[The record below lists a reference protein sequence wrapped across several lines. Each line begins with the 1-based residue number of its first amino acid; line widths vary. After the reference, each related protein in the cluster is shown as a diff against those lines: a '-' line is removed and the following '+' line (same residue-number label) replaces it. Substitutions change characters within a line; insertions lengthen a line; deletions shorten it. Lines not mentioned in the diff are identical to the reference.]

1 MNSNERLLEAL
12 RPAFEA
18 IPEEV
23 AHHGTE
29 PPAPASVYVVPGH
42 ESALNPDTAIV
53 VGDRGTGKSFWSSAL
68 NGEAT
73 RMVIGQ
79 QLKRIRLD
87 NTRVGWGFSSETS
100 NRNHPSRRVLQRL
113 LDQNFNP
120 EDIWR
125 TVILYQLLEA
135 SGQAFFEGTEDWPA
149 RIQRVADNPE
159 AEERLFASINEELE
173 SRGERHLLVFDA
185 LDRLGNDW
193 AQIRVLLRGLLRVG
207 LDLREFRAIRTKF
220 FLRQDM
226 WEDQSVWAFPD
237 ASKLTHG
244 RVLLQWHRADL
255 YGLLWHQLANNA
267 QSGPQFR
274 QWVQREYQC
283 SFGEVTTNGVTV
295 YVVPEAIRTQEANQ
309 SALLQAIASRF
320 MGTNRRRGNTFT
332 WLPTHL
338 ADAKGQ
344 VSPRSFLVA
353 LKHAHTLTQRQ
364 YPEADVL
371 LHYEGIKKGVQEAS
385 RLRLRELQEDYPW
398 IQQVLDPLQG
408 MTVPANEEEL
418 HARWR
423 DDDVVNK
430 VLQAAADNNQ
440 TLDDSVRPYLPPHAL
455 ENQAQEETLTQAMIE
470 IGVINRTAD
479 GRLNM
484 PDLFRVAAG
493 IGRRGG
499 VRAIR

>member
-1 MNSNERLLEAL
+1 MNSNERLLEAS

-53 VGDRGTGKSFWSSAL
+53 VGDRGTGKTFWSSAL

-79 QLKRIRLD
+79 RLKRIRLD
-87 NTRVGWGFSSETS
+87 NTRVGWGGSSETS
-100 NRNHPSRRVLQRL
+100 DHNHPSRRVLQRL

-135 SGQAFFEGTEDWPA
+135 SGPAFFEGTEDWPA

-159 AEERLFASINEELE
+159 AEARLFASINEQLE

-193 AQIRVLLRGLLRVG
+193 KHIRVLLRGLLRVG

-220 FLRQDM
+220 FLHQDM

-255 YGLLWHQLANNA
+255 YGLLWHHLANNT
-267 QSGPQFR
+267 QSGPRFR
-274 QWVQREYQC
+274 QWVQQDYRC
-283 SFGEVTTNGVTV
+283 SVTEVTTNSSTV
-295 YVVPEAIRTQEANQ
+295 YVVPEAIRTQETSQFAM
-309 SALLQAIASRF
+309 LQAIASPL
-320 MGTNRRRGNTFT
+320 MGKNRRRGNTFT
-332 WLPTHL
+332 WLPSHL
-338 ADAKGQ
+338 SDAKGQ

-353 LKHAHTLTQRQ
+353 LKQAHTIAQRQ
-364 YPEADVL
+364 YPEAEVL
-371 LHYEGIKKGVQEAS
+371 LHYGGIKKGAQEAS
-385 RLRLRELQEDYPW
+385 AFACGNCRKTTSGFSRCLIRCRE
-398 IQQVLDPLQG
+398 
-408 MTVPANEEEL
+408 
-418 HARWR
+418 
-423 DDDVVNK
+423 
-430 VLQAAADNNQ
+430 
-440 TLDDSVRPYLPPHAL
+440 
-455 ENQAQEETLTQAMIE
+455 
-470 IGVINRTAD
+470 
-479 GRLNM
+479 
-484 PDLFRVAAG
+484 
-493 IGRRGG
+493 
-499 VRAIR
+499 